1 MPMPV
6 EFLGIA
12 ATNDGSETVPRSG
25 AAKATGRTDVPRIRV
40 ACRAL
45 WDTLSARGHDLLG
58 DAVDVGGHV
67 IPVVREE
74 AAGRDA
80 ARAARRTQ
88 TLAAVGV

>member
-1 MPMPV
+1 M
-6 EFLGIA
+6 
-12 ATNDGSETVPRSG
+12 PRSG

-74 AAGRDA
+74 AAGREA
-80 ARAARRTQ
+80 EREARGTR
-88 TLAAVGV
+88 TLAAVGG